1 MWLDLRAKICLL
13 QLLPSVLHKLLISR
27 TRTHMILKDDIN
39 PALEVIS
46 YWDWGIAGTKELVLW
61 TSTKNYSMMPTNS
74 VLFMHLHCTCI
85 MTNDINKKECK
96 SCKQNETETTKIY
109 IYFAQC
115 HHVKII
121 CVEKKSVLF
130 KCFSSQTE
138 QSQK

>member
-1 MWLDLRAKICLL
+1 
-13 QLLPSVLHKLLISR
+13 
-27 TRTHMILKDDIN
+27 MILKIILILHWKSFLFDDVNKFSSIH
-39 PALEVIS
+39 AS
-46 YWDWGIAGTKELVLW
+46 
-61 TSTKNYSMMPTNS
+61 
-74 VLFMHLHCTCI
+74 TCI
-85 MTNDINKKECK
+85 MTNDINKWECK

-115 HHVKII
+115 HHVNII